1 MLALLVLAVI
11 AGALAWNYE
20 PRVEAALRSTLSRSR
35 VLERREL
42 LLEVAQETGVDV
54 HLLAAVMIAESSGRA
69 GVRSHKG
76 ALGLFQLMPA
86 TAAEQAQRLGLPPPD
101 EQQLLEDPRL
111 NARLGARYLAWLLAR
126 QHGDAERALIA
137 YNAGPGR
144 LARWIE
150 ESGSYEAWRGQRE
163 ANGSPV
169 LAYATKVLRLRD
181 DFREQG
187 LFEPD
192 AVSPNLPVAPPF
204 GPPELEAAPAV
215 PPAGLPSAHE
225 LAAPADSA
233 PVAPEPSAPSGA
245 ASQPGSSVEPTAPVA
260 PASPAPSG
268 PHSPDAEPG

>member
-1 MLALLVLAVI
+1 MLALLVLALI

-20 PRVEAALRSTLSRSR
+20 PRVEAALRSSLTRSR

-42 LLEVAQETGVDV
+42 LLEVAHETGVDV
-54 HLLAAVMIAESSGRA
+54 NLLGAVMIAESSGRA

-101 EQQLLEDPRL
+101 EQKLLEDPRL

-144 LARWIE
+144 LGRWIE
-150 ESGSYEAWRGQRE
+150 ESGSYEAWRAERA

-181 DFREQG
+181 EFREQG

-192 AVSPNLPVAPPF
+192 AVSPILPVEPPVLAPQPDGAPTALVDPHEPA
-204 GPPELEAAPAV
+204 GPIGADRAPAEPGASGSPAPASAPTLPVEPLVPAV
-215 PPAGLPSAHE
+215 PVPQDGASAQ
-225 LAAPADSA
+225 SA
-233 PVAPEPSAPSGA
+233 PR
-245 ASQPGSSVEPTAPVA
+245 
-260 PASPAPSG
+260 
-268 PHSPDAEPG
+268 